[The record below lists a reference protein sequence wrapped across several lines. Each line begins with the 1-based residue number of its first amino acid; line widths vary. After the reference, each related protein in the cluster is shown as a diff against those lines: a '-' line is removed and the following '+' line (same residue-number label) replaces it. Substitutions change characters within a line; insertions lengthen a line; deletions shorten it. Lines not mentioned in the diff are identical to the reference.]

1 MEGNAPDAEQLSAD
15 DACILKY
22 IDYCERQG
30 QGAAVLGIALSLMA
44 HYRMADA
51 GDAPDAHA
59 VIHRLQ
65 LRGFVHDV
73 QDGQRRLWRLTEAGL
88 RHATNLRE

>member
-1 MEGNAPDAEQLSAD
+1 MERNAPDAEQLSDD

-44 HYRMADA
+44 HCGLAGAD
-51 GDAPDAHA
+51 DAPDAHA

-65 LRGFVHDV
+65 LRGLVHDV
-73 QDGQRRLWRLTEAGL
+73 QDGRQRLWRLTEAGL
-88 RHATNLRE
+88 RHAVNLRE

>member
-1 MEGNAPDAEQLSAD
+1 MEGNAPNAEQLSD
-15 DACILKY
+15 DDVRVLKY

-30 QGAAVLGIALSLMA
+30 QGAPVLGIAMSLMA
-44 HYRMADA
+44 HHGLNA
-51 GDAPDAHA
+51 GEAPDAHA

-73 QDGQRRLWRLTEAGL
+73 QDGRQRLWRLTEAGL
-88 RHATNLRE
+88 RHAVSLRE